1 MAKNKVVYG
10 SQVIIDLTD
19 ATAVASDVVTGKYFY
34 GNDGVRTQGTV
45 VNGDSLGYGIT
56 DGTIPKAG
64 IAKAGSA
71 VLGG

>member
-1 MAKNKVVYG
+1 MAINKVAYG
-10 SQVIIDLTD
+10 NTVLLDVSGDTVT
-19 ATAVASDVVTGKYFY
+19 VGDVVAGVTFHLR
-34 GNDGVRTQGTV
+34 DGTQGTGSV
-45 VNGDSLGYGIT
+45 VNGNSLGYGIT